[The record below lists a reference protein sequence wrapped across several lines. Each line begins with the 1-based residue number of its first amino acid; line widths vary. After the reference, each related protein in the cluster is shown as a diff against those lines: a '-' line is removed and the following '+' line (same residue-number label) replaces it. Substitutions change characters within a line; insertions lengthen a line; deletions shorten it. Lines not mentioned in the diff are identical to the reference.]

1 VPRVLLVLPTTTYR
15 TPDFLE
21 AARRLGVN
29 VTVAS
34 EKPSTL
40 EGLNPE
46 GFLTLDLRNPEAAAR
61 EAARFAVRFP
71 IDAVVGVDDDSTV
84 PAAAVARALGLPA
97 NPVEAAMAA
106 VHKPS
111 MRERLARAGVSQP
124 THHLFDRAEKPE
136 AVAGRIGYPCVVKP
150 TYLAASRG
158 VIRVDD
164 PEAFVLAWRRIER
177 ILEDPEVRAKGGL
190 WSREILVE
198 DYLAGPEV
206 ALEGLLRDGELTT
219 LALFDKPD
227 PLEGPYFEETIYV
240 TPSRLPPGLQE
251 RIARAAAAAAAAIGL
266 VRGPI
271 HAELRLPDGEPAV
284 IEVAGRSIGGLCSR
298 TLRFGTGLSLEELI
312 LRDAL
317 SLPIPPGDRARAAAG
332 VMMIPIP
339 KAGRL
344 EEVAGVE
351 EARRVE
357 GIEDVVISAHA
368 GDRVAPPPE
377 GWRYLGFLFSRG
389 ETPAEAEAAL
399 RRAFALLRISIR
411 DGNGVSRN

>member
-1 VPRVLLVLPTTTYR
+1 LILPTTTYR

-21 AARRLGVN
+21 AARRLGVD

-46 GFLTLDLRNPEAAAR
+46 GLLTLDLRDPDAAAR
-61 EAARFAVRFP
+61 QAARFAARWP
-71 IDAVVGVDDDSTV
+71 IEAVVGVDDDSTV
-84 PAAAVARALGLPA
+84 PAAAVARALALPA
-97 NPVEAAMAA
+97 NPVEAAVAA
-106 VHKPS
+106 VHKAS
-111 MRERLARAGVSQP
+111 MRGRLSQARVPQP
-124 THHLFDRAEKPE
+124 AFRLFDLGERPE
-136 AVAGRIGYPCVVKP
+136 AVARRVGYPCVLKP
-150 TYLAASRG
+150 TYLAGSRG
-158 VIRVDD
+158 VIRADD
-164 PEAFVLAWRRIER
+164 FEAFVLAWHRIER
-177 ILEDPEVRAKGGL
+177 ILDDPDLRAKGGV

-198 DYLAGPEV
+198 DYIAGPEV

-227 PLEGPYFEETIYV
+227 PLEGPHFEETIYI

-251 RIARAAAAAAAAIGL
+251 EIGRTAAAAAEAIGL

-271 HAELRLPDGEPAV
+271 HAELRLPGGRPAV

-317 SLPIPPGDRARAAAG
+317 ALPIPPGDRIGAAAG

-344 EEVAGVE
+344 EGVAGVE
-351 EARRVE
+351 EARRVG
-357 GIEDVVISAHA
+357 GIEDVVISVHA
-368 GDRVAPPPE
+368 GDVVAPPPE

-389 ETPAEAEAAL
+389 GTPEEAEAAL
-399 RRAFALLRISIR
+399 RRAFALLRITIR
-411 DGNGVSRN
+411 EGS

>member
-1 VPRVLLVLPTTTYR
+1 MLPTTTYR

-21 AARRLGVN
+21 AARRLGVD

-46 GFLTLDLRNPEAAAR
+46 GLLTLNLRDPEAAAR
-61 EAARFAVRFP
+61 QAARFAARWP
-71 IDAVVGVDDDSTV
+71 IDAVVGVDDDSAV
-84 PAAAVARALGLPA
+84 SAAAVARALALPA
-97 NPVEAAMAA
+97 NPVEAAVAA
-106 VHKPS
+106 VYKAS
-111 MRERLARAGVSQP
+111 MRQRLARAGVPQP
-124 THHLFDRAEKPE
+124 AYRLFDRAEKPE
-136 AVAGRIGYPCVVKP
+136 LVAGGVTYPCVLKP

-158 VIRVDD
+158 VIRADD
-164 PEAFVLAWRRIER
+164 SSAFVAAWRRIER
-177 ILEDPEVRAKGGL
+177 ILDDPEVLAKGVA

-206 ALEGLLRDGELTT
+206 ALEGLLRDGALTT

-240 TPSRLPPGLQE
+240 TPSRLPPDLQE
-251 RIARAAAAAAAAIGL
+251 RIARTAAAAASAIGL

-271 HAELRLPDGEPAV
+271 HAEQRLPGGEPAV

-298 TLRFGTGLSLEELI
+298 TLRLGTGLSLEELI

-317 SLPIPPGDRARAAAG
+317 ALPIPPADPVRRAAG

-339 KAGRL
+339 KAGQL
-344 EEVAGVE
+344 DEVAGID
-351 EARRVE
+351 EARRVA
-357 GIEDVVISAHA
+357 GIEDLVITAHI
-368 GDRVAPPPE
+368 GERVAPPPE
-377 GWRYLGFLFSRG
+377 GWRYLGFLFSSAP
-389 ETPAEAEAAL
+389 TPEEAEDAL
-399 RRAFALLRISIR
+399 RRAFALLHIRIR
-411 DGNGVSRN
+411 DSDQRLSRRMPR